1 MEKAYLIIFYE
12 EKNIFTFPRIP
23 NIFIPVMQNINNIY
37 VAATRQ
43 NDGKTITALGLL
55 HALCEIYPKVGYI
68 KPVGQQVNMIGD
80 QQIDKDASLMDEVFH
95 IGSKLPDMSPIAI
108 KKGYTRE
115 FILNGNVRDLEKKIL
130 SAYERA
136 SKNKDFIV
144 IEGTGHAG
152 VGSVFDLSNASV
164 AKLLGAKVILVTCG
178 GIGRPIDEVMLNKAV
193 FDCHGVEVLGVIV
206 NKIKQDKYDSIDK
219 FVRLGFQR
227 KGIDVLGVVPYC
239 SVLSSPTIRQL
250 FEDIK
255 GELISGENLL
265 DTIVQKMIVGAMPA
279 HTALDFF
286 KGDVLLITPGNR
298 EDLILAAIVSNFEE
312 IKEFGVKGIILTCG
326 VWPNKA
332 ILKIIKRI
340 NLPIMMV
347 KDDTFTT
354 AQKIANLIIK
364 VRAADAEKIKM
375 IKELI
380 KKYVD
385 IDLIIKK
392 IKSA

>member
-1 MEKAYLIIFYE
+1 
-12 EKNIFTFPRIP
+12 
-23 NIFIPVMQNINNIY
+23 MQKIKNIY

-68 KPVGQQVNMIGD
+68 KPVGQQVKLIGEHE
-80 QQIDKDASLMDEVFH
+80 IDKDASLMNDVFQ
-95 IGSKLPDMSPIAI
+95 IGSQLPDMSPIAI
-108 KKGYTRE
+108 KRSFTRD
-115 FILNGNVRDLEKKIL
+115 FILKGDVEELKKKIIK
-130 SAYERA
+130 AYNRA
-136 SKNKDFIV
+136 SYNKDFIV

-152 VGSVFDLSNASV
+152 VGSVFDLSNADV

-193 FDCHGVEVLGVIV
+193 FDSYGIDLLGVIV
-206 NKIKQDKYDSIDK
+206 NKIIPEKYKTIDKY
-219 FVRLGFQR
+219 VRLGFQR

-250 FEDIK
+250 LEDIK
-255 GELISGENLL
+255 GELISGEERL
-265 DTIVQKMIVGAMPA
+265 DMSVSKIIVGAMPA
-279 HTALDFF
+279 HTALDYFT
-286 KGDVLLITPGNR
+286 GDVLLITPGNR
-298 EDLILAAIVSNFEE
+298 EDLILAAIACNSEE
-312 IKEFGVKGIILTCG
+312 MKNYNVRGVILTCG

-332 ILKIIKRI
+332 ILKLIKGTSI
-340 NLPIMMV
+340 PVIMV

-354 AQKIANLIIK
+354 AQKITNLIIK
-364 VRAADAEKIKM
+364 VRAEDEEKIKK

-380 KKYVD
+380 KRYVD

-392 IKSA
+392 IKAP